1 MGFSSMTMA
10 SGRLAACSELPAAK
24 QLVAESGAETCGLLK
39 ERGLT
44 AR

>member
-1 MGFSSMTMA
+1 MWFHGDGIVQAGS
-10 SGRLAACSELPAAK
+10 LLELPAAK
-24 QLVAESGAETCGLLK
+24 QLVAKSGAETCGLLK